1 MKKITYYV
9 LLLTA
14 FLAVGS
20 SASATVI
27 AVQSASELT
36 TAFQD
41 AQSGDVIQLQSD
53 IALTSTLWL
62 GTANMTDNS
71 RALTLDL
78 NGHTLSRTANVRMID
93 VTHGS
98 LIVQS
103 SSAGGRVDDYASVA
117 QQSQLEDLMLVTGSY
132 LKDIN
137 PRTDNSYYSHLVI
150 AEGVTINAGQNAIT
164 IDRVGNA
171 DGHSIQYGTDVY
183 NRGTGNAIGVAHG
196 ARVDI
201 YGTIYAQK
209 YGIKPNGL
217 LVAPT
222 TDGETLR
229 TVSSDAQYVNYQVEA
244 TDTAYAPFIHVHPTA
259 MIATNAIAAEATAV
273 YASGYARWLIEGGCY
288 GNMGLYIRSGCV
300 SVHNAYIESSN
311 PEHSSGT
318 TQYHGVEA
326 EGSAIVVN
334 ARSSVGGDISLY
346 VSGATRVVSQA
357 GYALEEI
364 PTNAAD
370 TGSYI
375 REIVLESGTF
385 EAPEY
390 PILVS
395 EDTNIEIGDDVVI
408 STVLAGSCGNDLT
421 WSYSPMR
428 RTLTISGNGPM
439 TEISTDQQPWA
450 DFRTEIQTVSLSEGI
465 TTLSA
470 NAFSGCTNLYTI
482 NIPSTMTHIGDYA
495 FYGCN
500 VLSSVYW
507 DAANYN
513 QTKNSSPFDNAREHI
528 TGFTIGSNVTSIP
541 HHLCFEFTALTSVV
555 IHEDIQKIG
564 NSAFEACRALQTL
577 QMYEGVDS
585 IGEYAFKNC
594 TTLTTLTIPQSVGW
608 VGNNAFESCG
618 FREVTL
624 NDNDQCLHTDVFK
637 YCDSISELTIP
648 STWRNI
654 PKEVFRDMR
663 GLEQLNLPEG
673 LETIGN
679 IAFSGCK
686 KLRSLSLPSTIT
698 FLDASFPYCDS
709 LKTVYWNMP
718 AYSHEHS
725 FGPLYEVRDYV
736 TTFVIDSQV
745 TRLPHHLCFEFK
757 KLTSIDIPASVSKIG
772 NCAFEACYSLAD
784 MSIHEGLDSIGELAF
799 KNCTTL
805 TTLTIPQ
812 SVEWVGN
819 NAFEA
824 CGFNEMT
831 SLATTPP
838 TITDNTFYNVDKSI
852 PVSVPAGTRSR
863 YRAATGWSDFTNYL
877 ALPCDAP
884 LTDTV
889 EVTICEGSAY
899 EWRGMTL
906 TETGIYTDSLLT
918 EDGCDSIN
926 TLVLTVNPS
935 YQTIIN
941 DTICDGEAYAW
952 MGGWVTV
959 ENTYTRTLTAQNG
972 CDSICT
978 LNLTVVPRYV
988 SETNRTICTGEPF
1001 VWRGRTLTQSGTY
1014 FDSLQTAYGCDSIYR
1029 LNLTVNTSYH
1039 FSDTMEVCAGTDF
1052 VWHGQSLTE
1061 SGIYTDSLTTRQGCD
1076 SIYTLVLTVNPM
1088 YFFADEAQTCQGTG
1102 YLWRDRMLE
1111 TAGTYYDSLLT
1122 VNGCDSIYQL
1132 TLRVNPTYASYD
1144 TAQICYGESYTWNGQ
1159 LYTAQGDYDRTFE
1172 TQHGCDS
1179 VAYLH
1184 LIENPIYFYSD
1195 TITLCEN
1202 MPYEWHG
1209 RAITATGTY
1218 MDSLQSVFGCD
1229 SVYELVATVN
1239 PTFATDITVEI
1250 CEGETYSWYDQVYN
1264 ATGNYR
1270 TTLTALNGCD
1280 SVVTLHLTVNPTA
1293 LIEENGAICQG
1304 GTYAWHRRVLTE
1316 AGIYYDTLQ
1325 TIRGCDSVFR
1335 LTLTVYPS
1343 FFFEENA
1350 STCQGTP
1357 YSWHGRDLTEPGIYT
1372 DSLQTVYGCDS
1383 IYRLTLTVN
1392 PTYFYEESALT
1403 CQGAAYTW
1411 HGRDFYQAGTY
1422 YDSLMTI
1429 AGCDS
1434 VYRLTL
1440 RVNPTYT
1447 TEETVAVCQG
1457 EKFIWNG
1464 EEYTQTGDYRMTF
1477 AVGGC
1482 DSIAILH
1489 LTVHP
1494 TYFREETATTC
1505 SAPYTW
1511 HGRDLYRTGIYY
1523 DSLLT
1528 VHGCDSIIR
1537 LNLTVHETY
1546 SVTEEAAICDG
1557 ESYTWHGRSFTRK
1570 GIYADTLHTV
1580 AGCDSI
1586 CTLILTVNPKYLIE
1600 DIVSIR
1606 EDKLPYRWQ
1615 GENINQAG
1623 DYRKEYTSIYGCDSV
1638 HTLHLVVTALPI
1650 YTVNV
1655 QADHGHVN
1663 GTGTYPEGTRITLT
1677 AVPDEGF
1684 EFQMW
1689 SDGSETNPKEF
1700 VVMQDTTFRA
1710 HFYMPE
1716 VEQEVTVDS
1725 IETNS
1730 VTITW
1735 DTVAGAVLYELR
1747 IYKNGQLI
1755 VTYDVDPDNNIVGEH
1770 HIGPDRLIAR
1780 KDSTGGTSET
1790 LQVSIGGL
1798 EPGQDYTY
1806 SLDAL
1811 DDDRS
1816 YVGAQSGTFTTE
1828 EEPIDG
1834 LDTLFD
1840 KQRHP
1845 GARKVLRDGQ
1855 LYIELPDGTRYS
1867 PEGARLDI

>member
-1 MKKITYYV
+1 MLEVRGNITSF
-9 LLLTA
+9 T
-14 FLAVGS
+14 FGP
-20 SASATVI
+20 
-27 AVQSASELT
+27 
-36 TAFQD
+36 
-41 AQSGDVIQLQSD
+41 
-53 IALTSTLWL
+53 
-62 GTANMTDNS
+62 
-71 RALTLDL
+71 
-78 NGHTLSRTANVRMID
+78 NV
-93 VTHGS
+93 S
-98 LIVQS
+98 
-103 SSAGGRVDDYASVA
+103 
-117 QQSQLEDLMLVTGSY
+117 
-132 LKDIN
+132 
-137 PRTDNSYYSHLVI
+137 
-150 AEGVTINAGQNAIT
+150 
-164 IDRVGNA
+164 
-171 DGHSIQYGTDVY
+171 
-183 NRGTGNAIGVAHG
+183 
-196 ARVDI
+196 
-201 YGTIYAQK
+201 
-209 YGIKPNGL
+209 
-217 LVAPT
+217 
-222 TDGETLR
+222 
-229 TVSSDAQYVNYQVEA
+229 
-244 TDTAYAPFIHVHPTA
+244 
-259 MIATNAIAAEATAV
+259 
-273 YASGYARWLIEGGCY
+273 
-288 GNMGLYIRSGCV
+288 
-300 SVHNAYIESSN
+300 
-311 PEHSSGT
+311 
-318 TQYHGVEA
+318 
-326 EGSAIVVN
+326 
-334 ARSSVGGDISLY
+334 
-346 VSGATRVVSQA
+346 
-357 GYALEEI
+357 
-364 PTNAAD
+364 
-370 TGSYI
+370 
-375 REIVLESGTF
+375 
-385 EAPEY
+385 
-390 PILVS
+390 
-395 EDTNIEIGDDVVI
+395 
-408 STVLAGSCGNDLT
+408 
-421 WSYSPMR
+421 
-428 RTLTISGNGPM
+428 
-439 TEISTDQQPWA
+439 
-450 DFRTEIQTVSLSEGI
+450 
-465 TTLSA
+465 
-470 NAFSGCTNLYTI
+470 
-482 NIPSTMTHIGDYA
+482 
-495 FYGCN
+495 
-500 VLSSVYW
+500 
-507 DAANYN
+507 
-513 QTKNSSPFDNAREHI
+513 
-528 TGFTIGSNVTSIP
+528 SIP
-541 HHLCFEFTALTSVV
+541 HHLCFEFTALSSIEIPASV
-555 IHEDIQKIG
+555 DKIG
-564 NSAFEACRALQTL
+564 NNAFEGCRSLSDLTW
-577 QMYEGVDS
+577 YEGLDS
-585 IGEYAFKNC
+585 IGEFAFKNC
-594 TTLTTLTIPQSVGW
+594 TSLTTLTIPQSVDW
-608 VGNNAFESCG
+608 VGRNAFESCP
-618 FREVTL
+618 
-624 NDNDQCLHTDVFK
+624 
-637 YCDSISELTIP
+637 LTEI
-648 STWRNI
+648 
-654 PKEVFRDMR
+654 M
-663 GLEQLNLPEG
+663 
-673 LETIGN
+673 
-679 IAFSGCK
+679 
-686 KLRSLSLPSTIT
+686 
-698 FLDASFPYCDS
+698 
-709 LKTVYWNMP
+709 
-718 AYSHEHS
+718 
-725 FGPLYEVRDYV
+725 
-736 TTFVIDSQV
+736 
-745 TRLPHHLCFEFK
+745 
-757 KLTSIDIPASVSKIG
+757 
-772 NCAFEACYSLAD
+772 
-784 MSIHEGLDSIGELAF
+784 
-799 KNCTTL
+799 
-805 TTLTIPQ
+805 
-812 SVEWVGN
+812 
-819 NAFEA
+819 
-824 CGFNEMT
+824 

-889 EVTICEGSAY
+889 EATICEGSAY

-906 TETGIYTDSLLT
+906 SETGIYIDSLLT

-941 DTICDGEAYAW
+941 DTICNGEAYAW

-978 LNLTVVPRYV
+978 LNLTVMPRYV

-1001 VWRGRTLTQSGTY
+1001 VWRGRTLTQSGIY

-1052 VWHGQSLTE
+1052 VWRGMTLTE
-1061 SGIYTDSLTTRQGCD
+1061 TGIYTDSLLTEDGCD

-1102 YLWRDRMLE
+1102 YLWRERMLE
-1111 TAGTYYDSLLT
+1111 TAGTYYDSLRT
-1122 VNGCDSIYQL
+1122 VNGCDSVYEL
-1132 TLRVNPTYASYD
+1132 TLTVNPTHASYD
-1144 TAQICYGESYTWNGQ
+1144 TAYICYGESYTWNGQ
-1159 LYTAQGDYDRTFE
+1159 QYTAQGDYERTFE

-1184 LIENPIYFYSD
+1184 LVENPIYFYSD

-1239 PTFATDITVEI
+1239 PTFTTDITAEI

-1325 TIRGCDSVFR
+1325 TIHGCDSVFR
-1335 LTLTVYPS
+1335 LILTVYPS

-1350 STCQGTP
+1350 STCQGTL
-1357 YSWHGRDLTEPGIYT
+1357 YSWHGRDLTESGIYT
-1372 DSLQTVYGCDS
+1372 DSLQTIYGCDS

-1392 PTYFYEESALT
+1392 PTYFYEESAVT
-1403 CQGAAYTW
+1403 CQGTAYTW

-1422 YDSLMTI
+1422 YDSLLTI

-1457 EKFIWNG
+1457 EKYIWNG

-1489 LTVHP
+1489 LTVNP
-1494 TYFREETATTC
+1494 TYSREETATTC

-1537 LNLTVHETY
+1537 LNLTVNETY
-1546 SVTEEAAICDG
+1546 AVTEEAAICDG
-1557 ESYTWHGRSFTRK
+1557 ESYTWHGCSFARR

-1600 DIVSIR
+1600 DIVSVR

-1615 GENINQAG
+1615 GESINQAG
-1623 DYRKEYTSIYGCDSV
+1623 DYRKEYSSIYGCDSV

-1655 QADHGHVN
+1655 EADHGHVN

-1716 VEQEVTVDS
+1716 VEQEVVVDS
-1725 IETNS
+1725 IETHS

-1747 IYKNGQLI
+1747 IYKNGQLV
-1755 VTYDVDPDNNIVGEH
+1755 VTYEVDPDNNIIGEH
-1770 HIGPDRLIAR
+1770 HIGPDRIVAR

-1790 LQVSIGGL
+1790 LQVNIGGL

-1840 KQRHP
+1840 KQRYQ

-1855 LYIELPDGTRYS
+1855 LFIELPDGTRYS

>member
-1 MKKITYYV
+1 M
-9 LLLTA
+9 
-14 FLAVGS
+14 
-20 SASATVI
+20 
-27 AVQSASELT
+27 
-36 TAFQD
+36 
-41 AQSGDVIQLQSD
+41 
-53 IALTSTLWL
+53 
-62 GTANMTDNS
+62 
-71 RALTLDL
+71 
-78 NGHTLSRTANVRMID
+78 H
-93 VTHGS
+93 
-98 LIVQS
+98 
-103 SSAGGRVDDYASVA
+103 
-117 QQSQLEDLMLVTGSY
+117 
-132 LKDIN
+132 
-137 PRTDNSYYSHLVI
+137 
-150 AEGVTINAGQNAIT
+150 
-164 IDRVGNA
+164 
-171 DGHSIQYGTDVY
+171 
-183 NRGTGNAIGVAHG
+183 
-196 ARVDI
+196 
-201 YGTIYAQK
+201 
-209 YGIKPNGL
+209 
-217 LVAPT
+217 
-222 TDGETLR
+222 
-229 TVSSDAQYVNYQVEA
+229 EA
-244 TDTAYAPFIHVHPTA
+244 
-259 MIATNAIAAEATAV
+259 
-273 YASGYARWLIEGGCY
+273 
-288 GNMGLYIRSGCV
+288 
-300 SVHNAYIESSN
+300 
-311 PEHSSGT
+311 
-318 TQYHGVEA
+318 
-326 EGSAIVVN
+326 
-334 ARSSVGGDISLY
+334 
-346 VSGATRVVSQA
+346 
-357 GYALEEI
+357 
-364 PTNAAD
+364 
-370 TGSYI
+370 
-375 REIVLESGTF
+375 
-385 EAPEY
+385 
-390 PILVS
+390 
-395 EDTNIEIGDDVVI
+395 
-408 STVLAGSCGNDLT
+408 
-421 WSYSPMR
+421 
-428 RTLTISGNGPM
+428 
-439 TEISTDQQPWA
+439 
-450 DFRTEIQTVSLSEGI
+450 
-465 TTLSA
+465 
-470 NAFSGCTNLYTI
+470 
-482 NIPSTMTHIGDYA
+482 A
-495 FYGCN
+495 FYGCDSLKRLTIPSSWHKIPNN
-500 VLSSVYW
+500 VFREMHGLEQVILPDSLDTIGTDAFSYCRKLRSISIPTTLKHIGDNAFYACDSLRTIYW

-513 QTKNSSPFDNAREHI
+513 QTKNSSPFDNVREHI
-528 TGFTIGSNVTSIP
+528 TGFIIGSNVTSIP
-541 HHLCFEFTALTSVV
+541 HHLCFEFTALPS
-555 IHEDIQKIG
+555 IEIPASIDKIG
-564 NSAFEACRALQTL
+564 NNAFEGCRSLSDLTW
-577 QMYEGVDS
+577 YEGLDS
-585 IGEYAFKNC
+585 ICEYAFKNC
-594 TTLTTLTIPQSVGW
+594 TSLTTLTIPQSVDW
-608 VGNNAFESCG
+608 VGRNAFESC
-618 FREVTL
+618 
-624 NDNDQCLHTDVFK
+624 
-637 YCDSISELTIP
+637 SLT
-648 STWRNI
+648 
-654 PKEVFRDMR
+654 
-663 GLEQLNLPEG
+663 
-673 LETIGN
+673 
-679 IAFSGCK
+679 
-686 KLRSLSLPSTIT
+686 
-698 FLDASFPYCDS
+698 
-709 LKTVYWNMP
+709 
-718 AYSHEHS
+718 
-725 FGPLYEVRDYV
+725 
-736 TTFVIDSQV
+736 
-745 TRLPHHLCFEFK
+745 
-757 KLTSIDIPASVSKIG
+757 
-772 NCAFEACYSLAD
+772 
-784 MSIHEGLDSIGELAF
+784 
-799 KNCTTL
+799 
-805 TTLTIPQ
+805 
-812 SVEWVGN
+812 
-819 NAFEA
+819 
-824 CGFNEMT
+824 EMT

-884 LTDTV
+884 LTNTV

-906 TETGIYTDSLLT
+906 SETGIYTDSLQT

-941 DTICDGEAYAW
+941 DTICNGEAYAW

-978 LNLTVVPRYV
+978 LNLTVMPRYV

-1001 VWRGRTLTQSGTY
+1001 VWRGRTLTQSGIY

-1061 SGIYTDSLTTRQGCD
+1061 SGTYTDSLTTRQGCD

-1102 YLWRDRMLE
+1102 YLWRERMLE
-1111 TAGTYYDSLLT
+1111 TAGTYYDSLRT
-1122 VNGCDSIYQL
+1122 VNGCDSVYEL
-1132 TLRVNPTYASYD
+1132 TLTVNPTHASYD
-1144 TAQICYGESYTWNGQ
+1144 TAYICYGESYTWNGQ
-1159 LYTAQGDYDRTFE
+1159 LYTAQGDYERTFE

-1239 PTFATDITVEI
+1239 PTFATDITAEI

-1280 SVVTLHLTVNPTA
+1280 SIVTLHLTVNPTA

-1304 GTYAWHRRVLTE
+1304 GTYAWHRRVLTK

-1325 TIRGCDSVFR
+1325 TIHGCDSVFR

-1357 YSWHGRDLTEPGIYT
+1357 YSWHGRDLTESGIYT
-1372 DSLQTVYGCDS
+1372 DSLQTIYGCDS

-1403 CQGAAYTW
+1403 CQGSAYTW
-1411 HGRDFYQAGTY
+1411 HGRDLYQAGNY
-1422 YDSLMTI
+1422 YDSLLTI
-1429 AGCDS
+1429 TGCDS

-1489 LTVHP
+1489 LTVNP

-1770 HIGPDRLIAR
+1770 HIGPDCLIAR

-1816 YVGAQSGTFTTE
+1816 YVGAQSGVFTTE

-1840 KQRHP
+1840 KQRHQ